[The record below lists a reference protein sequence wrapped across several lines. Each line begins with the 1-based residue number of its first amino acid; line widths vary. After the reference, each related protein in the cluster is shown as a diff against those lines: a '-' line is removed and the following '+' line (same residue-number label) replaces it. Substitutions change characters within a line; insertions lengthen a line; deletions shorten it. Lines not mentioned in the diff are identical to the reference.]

1 MNEQWVREGFDHYYV
16 VPKTGGEVYEEQ
28 VLLSN
33 MIAGILPC
41 ELRRTE
47 NEEAYYFHLVS
58 SDLYID
64 QIGKL
69 DAGKFFMDLIT
80 TIEEAEDHLLN
91 PDQFILTPRHV
102 YVFGG
107 KPALCYVPG
116 NGSDITEQLME
127 FVQSCIDQLDYG
139 SRSQVTF
146 FYELH
151 NRLRKSPVSL
161 EGLKQFMNPEPVLIE
176 RAKEF
181 PGTEE
186 FIKDEPFESKK
197 DKRGRMQVCSAML
210 YIPLLFSAAYFAV
223 RAWNEGMTYSNL
235 RGIVIAGFLIM
246 LNTGC
251 LWAEVKNSRKIRVK
265 PKEDEKQPADETV
278 MMCDETVLLVRDKGP
293 VLKPSG
299 EEHTEIELNSAEFTA
314 GRQEEAVDL
323 YLPQPGVSRRHF
335 QILTENGGYILRDLG
350 SRNGT
355 FLNGERVWKETE
367 LKSGD
372 VIKAG
377 TEQFEFM
384 I

>member
-28 VLLSN
+28 VLLSH
-33 MIAGILPC
+33 MITGILPC

-91 PDQFILTPRHV
+91 PDQFILTPKHV
-102 YVFGG
+102 YVYGG
-107 KPALCYVPG
+107 KPFLCYVPG
-116 NGSDITEQLME
+116 NKSDITEQLME
-127 FVQSCIDQLDYG
+127 FVQSCIDRLDYG
-139 SRSQVTF
+139 NRSQVTF

-161 EGLKQFMNPEPVLIE
+161 EGLKQFINPEPVLNE
-176 RAKEF
+176 MEKEF

-186 FIKDEPFESKK
+186 FMIEEPFESKR
-197 DKRGRMQVCSAML
+197 DKSGRMQVCSAML
-210 YIPLLFSAAYFAV
+210 YIPLLFSAAYFVV
-223 RAWNEGMTYSNL
+223 RAWNEGMTYPNL
-235 RGIVIAGFLIM
+235 RGIVTGGFLIV

-251 LWAEVKNSRKIRVK
+251 LWAGVKKSRKTRVK
-265 PKEDEKQPADETV
+265 PGETEKQPADETV

-293 VLKPSG
+293 VLKPLG
-299 EEHTEIELNSAEFTA
+299 MEHTEIEVSSAEFTA
-314 GRQEEAVDL
+314 GRQEDAVDFC
-323 YLPQPGVSRRHF
+323 LPQPGVSRRHF
-335 QILTENGGYILRDLG
+335 QILTENGAYILRDLG
-350 SRNGT
+350 SKNGT

-372 VIKAG
+372 IIKAG
-377 TEQFEFM
+377 TEEFKFM

>member
-28 VLLSN
+28 VLLSH
-33 MIAGILPC
+33 MITGILPC

-91 PDQFILTPRHV
+91 PDQFILTPKHV
-102 YVFGG
+102 YVYGG
-107 KPALCYVPG
+107 KPVLCYVPG
-116 NGSDITEQLME
+116 NKSDITEQLME
-127 FVQSCIDQLDYG
+127 FVQSCIDRLDYG
-139 SRSQVTF
+139 NRSQVTF

-161 EGLKQFMNPEPVLIE
+161 ERLKQFINPEPVLNE
-176 RAKEF
+176 MEKEF

-186 FIKDEPFESKK
+186 FMIEESFESKR
-197 DKRGRMQVCSAML
+197 DKSCRMQVCSAML

-223 RAWNEGMTYSNL
+223 RAWNEGMTYTNL
-235 RGIVIAGFLIM
+235 RGIVIGGFLIV

-251 LWAEVKNSRKIRVK
+251 LWAGVKKNRKTRVK
-265 PKEDEKQPADETV
+265 PEEAEKQPADETV
-278 MMCDETVLLVRDKGP
+278 MMCDETVLLGRNKGP
-293 VLKPSG
+293 VLKPLG
-299 EEHTEIELNSAEFTA
+299 MEHTEIEVSSAEFTA
-314 GRQEEAVDL
+314 GRQEDAVDFC
-323 YLPQPGVSRRHF
+323 LPQSGVSRRHF
-335 QILTENGGYILRDLG
+335 QILTENGAYILRDLG
-350 SRNGT
+350 SKNGT
-355 FLNGERVWKETE
+355 FLNDERVWKETE

-372 VIKAG
+372 IIKAG
-377 TEQFEFM
+377 TEEFKFM